1 MAKKKVSRKKRRRRQ
16 QVILAR
22 TIVVLVL
29 LAILGALGFLIFRL
43 VGRIAQSAGPK
54 EVSVTTVTVNKDGS
68 IDETLVEDFD
78 ESLYD
83 ENGLMSM
90 INEELS
96 RYGKSVKFVDLE
108 TDSGKARL
116 SLSFEN
122 DTALS
127 NFNGTVFYA
136 DTIDSLKERGV
147 VLPGDALMA
156 GGDRAVVLS
165 ESMDVVL
172 PRKVKYASS
181 NVTVDGKKKSASATV
196 ADGTNAVIVY

>member
-1 MAKKKVSRKKRRRRQ
+1 M
-16 QVILAR
+16 ILAR

-196 ADGTNAVIVY
+196 TDGTNAVIVY

>member
-22 TIVVLVL
+22 VIVVLVL
-29 LAILGALGFLIFRL
+29 LLILGALGFLAFRL

-96 RYGKSVKFVDLE
+96 RYGKSVKFVGLE
-108 TDSGKARL
+108 TESGKARL
-116 SLSFEN
+116 SLSFDN
-122 DTALS
+122 DVSLS
-127 NFNGTVFYA
+127 SFNGTVFYA

-147 VLPGDALMA
+147 ELPGEALLA

-165 ESMDVVL
+165 ESMDVLV
-172 PRKVKYASS
+172 PKKIKYASG
-181 NVTVDGKKKSASATV
+181 NVTLDEKKKSASV
-196 ADGTNAVIVY
+196 SVSDGANAVIVY